1 LKESEEKYPLS
12 VIMSS
17 LELVDEIGTEKVLEI
32 IDEHAK
38 RIKEELDELRKEE
51 IRTYRLV
58 KG

>member
-1 LKESEEKYPLS
+1 MKESEEKYPLS